1 MGCGCGRKQST
12 NLTPSRQVNPA
23 TQINKLAPKS
33 ITNTENNQNFVANP
47 ETNNIQKSMINSD
60 RVRIERLRREAIARA
75 RGIQ

>member
-1 MGCGCGRKQST
+1 MGCGCGRKQNA

-23 TQINKLAPKS
+23 TQVNKLAPKS
-33 ITNTENNQNFVANP
+33 FTNTETNQNFNSNP
-47 ETNNIQKSMINSD
+47 ETNNIQRSMINSD